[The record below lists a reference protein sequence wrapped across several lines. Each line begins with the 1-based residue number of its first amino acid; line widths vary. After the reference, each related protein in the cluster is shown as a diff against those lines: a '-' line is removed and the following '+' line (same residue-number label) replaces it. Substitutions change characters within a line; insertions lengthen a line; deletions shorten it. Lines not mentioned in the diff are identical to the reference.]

1 MKSYKITD
9 KLDYKKLGL
18 ACGLELHQQLD
29 THKLFCNCPS
39 IIIKDDSKADKIITR
54 KLQAVISESGKE
66 DLTAK
71 EEQNKHQVYK
81 YYFYN
86 KCNCL
91 VETDSQPPFSINQE
105 ALEIAIMIS
114 KLTNSSLVDYSQI
127 MRKQVLDGSNISGF
141 QRTLMIATHGYLQ
154 FDFGK
159 LRINKILLEEDSA
172 RVIERKKDEVV
183 YSLDRLGIP
192 LIELVAWHDIHDPE
206 DVKKVAKKLGE
217 IFRLTCRVKRGLG
230 SIRQDINI
238 SITNGARVEIKGT
251 QDLDLIPEIVKR
263 EVVRQLNIIEV
274 KKELKKRKISSFNLE
289 EINITKLLSNCKS
302 KIVQSAIKDNKKVFA
317 FKLENMKGILGFEIQ
332 PNRRVGTEIA
342 GVLKKRTKLKGI
354 FHLDELP
361 NYGIEEKD
369 INIIKNKL
377 DLKEK
382 DSFILLVCSNKEIID
397 AKHVIEKRL
406 NNLINGV
413 CVETR
418 IITPEGNTIYQR
430 PLSNS
435 SRMYPETDHSKI
447 YFTDQLIK
455 KVNSTLPKNIK
466 ERKDLYLNKYKLNE
480 QLVKKMVLSRYAV
493 IFEKLV
499 ENTNINPTTI
509 AIFLLENLL
518 TLKRDYNL
526 DLDNLDNSKIFDLFS
541 YKHFNKLPKNKLN
554 PIFIE
559 YVNNNNNKT
568 LEETIKDLK
577 VFEDL
582 NKIDTNKIIEDIF
595 EENKEKIKKLKERSM
610 GLLMGRFMA
619 KSKGLVD
626 GKNASKLISK
636 KLKSFL
642 KE

>member
-1 MKSYKITD
+1 
-9 KLDYKKLGL
+9 
-18 ACGLELHQQLD
+18 
-29 THKLFCNCPS
+29 
-39 IIIKDDSKADKIITR
+39 
-54 KLQAVISESGKE
+54 
-66 DLTAK
+66 
-71 EEQNKHQVYK
+71 
-81 YYFYN
+81 
-86 KCNCL
+86 
-91 VETDSQPPFSINQE
+91 
-105 ALEIAIMIS
+105 
-114 KLTNSSLVDYSQI
+114 
-127 MRKQVLDGSNISGF
+127 
-141 QRTLMIATHGYLQ
+141 MIATHGYLQ

-172 RVIERKKDEVV
+172 RVIERKKEEVV

-302 KIVQSAIKDNKKVFA
+302 KIIQSAIKDNKKVFA

-499 ENTNINPTTI
+499 ESTNINPTTI